1 AKARQEAR
9 LTPLIPQTRKCLEA
23 FVYSVKLLLSQ
34 NHCADAFWLG
44 NLKNRDLD
52 GQEIHDTDNDDVV
65 VSAHNSA
72 ESVVS
77 PQSALNEDGFSI
89 DGPLASPS
97 DIKSE
102 LVEET
107 TDEEMEEEGEDDE
120 EEDDYIDE

>member
-1 AKARQEAR
+1 M
-9 LTPLIPQTRKCLEA
+9 
-23 FVYSVKLLLSQ
+23 
-34 NHCADAFWLG
+34 G

-65 VSAHNSA
+65 VSARNSA
-72 ESVVS
+72 ESIAS

-89 DGPLASPS
+89 DGPSASPS

-120 EEDDYIDE
+120 EGDDYIDE